1 MDLNPGENSL
11 LILPENF
18 YNSFAKLL
26 LGSNKNGL
34 AFKIDLNENNIID
47 FPWQIKSKG
56 RILLPDGQSNDSSV
70 KDDILNIL
78 KQKRETLEKT
88 LLILFQN
95 ANNIEA
101 VHKIQ
106 VNAKTLRSLLDFLRP
121 FTDQEKN
128 KFLRDFL
135 KKLALKFSRI
145 REEDVLLK
153 QIENY
158 QKKTMIS

>member
-56 RILLPDGQSNDSSV
+56 RILLPDGQSNDCSA

-88 LLILFQN
+88 LLILF
-95 ANNIEA
+95 
-101 VHKIQ
+101 
-106 VNAKTLRSLLDFLRP
+106 
-121 FTDQEKN
+121 
-128 KFLRDFL
+128 
-135 KKLALKFSRI
+135 
-145 REEDVLLK
+145 
-153 QIENY
+153 
-158 QKKTMIS
+158 